1 MQKIKFISFFFI
13 ICALILAVTA
23 SVDGFQ
29 GYNRENSNFVHV
41 SINSSGDLI
50 AAGDP
55 RTENLALISKNGST
69 IWAYRT
75 GFNISGVAISG
86 NGEYISCVSEEGDVL
101 LLNNSGN
108 LLWEEFIKGGGDT
121 KTILSENGSLCLV
134 YNDDLPDD
142 PYTQT
147 LHVFDKNGNEFF
159 SKRVPAIDS
168 AGISSD
174 GDYFFAG
181 TSHFTRGR
189 LYSRSGELQWNY
201 KFSELSYIL
210 ANPRT
215 SISDNLNLIGIADF
229 NGVICLDKSG
239 KELFNKSLAYL
250 TEERPAY
257 RKPLV
262 YVDVAG
268 EGNRLVT
275 GSEFIVYCLNDTGSV
290 LWSFEFENVTSG
302 DIGSAAITH
311 DGKLVAASC
320 GDKLQILDEN
330 GNVQS
335 QYKTDLPVK
344 RILISDNGEVV
355 ACGTIGGSLYLLSD
369 ETGPI
374 SIDIGNVSVQPLP
387 TAGVAGVSRQTP
399 AETEQTAPA
408 IVALPVIAFVFTVV
422 LQKRK
427 K

>member
-1 MQKIKFISFFFI
+1 MEKKIKFISFFLITCVFI
-13 ICALILAVTA
+13 LTVTV

-69 IWAYRT
+69 IWAYWT
-75 GFNISGVAISG
+75 GLNISGVAISG
-86 NGEYISCVSEEGDVL
+86 NGEHISCVSEEGDVL

-108 LLWEEFIKGGGDT
+108 LLWEKSIKGCDT
-121 KTILSENGSLCLV
+121 KTILSEDGSLCLV
-134 YNDDLPDD
+134 YNDDLPDE

-147 LHVFDKNGNEFF
+147 LHVFDKNGTEFF

-189 LYSRSGELQWNY
+189 LYSRTGELQWNY
-201 KFSELSYIL
+201 KFNELSYIL

-215 SISDNLNLIGIADF
+215 SISDNLNLIGIADLD
-229 NGVICLDKSG
+229 GVICLDKSG
-239 KELFNKSLAYL
+239 NELFNKSLAYL

-275 GSEFIVYCLNDTGSV
+275 GSEFIVYCLNYTGTV
-290 LWSFEFENVTSG
+290 LWTFEFENVTSD

-335 QYKTDLPVK
+335 QYKIDLPVK

-355 ACGTIGGSLYLLSD
+355 AGGTIGGSLYLLSD

-387 TAGVAGVSRQTP
+387 TAGVSQQTP
-399 AETEQTAPA
+399 VEKEQTVPVTLFLPL
-408 IVALPVIAFVFTVV
+408 IALVITVV